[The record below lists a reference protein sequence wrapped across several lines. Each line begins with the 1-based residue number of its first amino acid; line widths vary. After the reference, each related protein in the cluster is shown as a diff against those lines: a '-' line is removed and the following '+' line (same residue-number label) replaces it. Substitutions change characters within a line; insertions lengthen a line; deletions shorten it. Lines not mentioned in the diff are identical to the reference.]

1 MIRCINLNKKRIIG
15 NVRGRGWLSQ
25 YMIKWT
31 RRASLRNDFEPRLQ
45 VGEKVIDIGI
55 CRENLPNRGRTSKKI
70 LIIVKEIAGL
80 EQHGEVR
87 TVGDQARDTGL
98 S

>member
-1 MIRCINLNKKRIIG
+1 MIRCIILKKKRIG

-25 YMIKWT
+25 YIIKWI

-45 VGEKVIDIGI
+45 GGEKVIDIGI
-55 CRENLPNRGRTSKKI
+55 CRENHPNRGRTSEKI

-80 EQHGEVR
+80 EQHGAVR
-87 TVGDQARDTGL
+87 TVGDQAIDTGL
-98 S
+98 G